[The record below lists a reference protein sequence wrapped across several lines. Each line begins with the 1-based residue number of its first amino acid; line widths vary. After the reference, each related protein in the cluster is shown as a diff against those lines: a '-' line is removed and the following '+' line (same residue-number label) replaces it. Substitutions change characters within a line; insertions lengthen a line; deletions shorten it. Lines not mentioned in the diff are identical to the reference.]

1 MQKVYERCCGI
12 DVHKQMIAV
21 CFKKGK
27 HSEIRQFG
35 TFTKDLREM
44 TAWLKEHGCQMVA
57 MESTGPYWKP
67 LFNVFKLEELPAIVV
82 NSTHMKAL
90 PGRKTDVSDAE
101 WIADLLQH
109 GLLKASF
116 VPCRKQRE
124 LRELT
129 RYRKSRMEERAR
141 EINRLQKML
150 EGANIKLSGTVPNNL
165 YE

>member
-21 CFKKGK
+21 CLKKGK

-44 TAWLKEHGCQMVA
+44 TAWLKEQDCQMVA

-67 LFNVFKLEELPAIVV
+67 LFNVFELEELPAIIV
-82 NSTHMKAL
+82 NAAHMKAL

-101 WIADLLQH
+101 WIADLL
-109 GLLKASF
+109 
-116 VPCRKQRE
+116 
-124 LRELT
+124 
-129 RYRKSRMEERAR
+129 
-141 EINRLQKML
+141 
-150 EGANIKLSGTVPNNL
+150 
-165 YE
+165 